1 MTRKCPT
8 CGGDG
13 IVYSEAS
20 AAIDVERRLRALAA
34 GSRAQAFRVE
44 LADPIASALVG
55 PGARR
60 LIELEALTKKRFFL
74 EGKPETHLDHFVV
87 LSEGKLADLAP
98 PAPVE
103 EDAEV
108 MLQLVEVDRY
118 DGAAAVGKLDGLDV
132 VVADAASLVGKRIKV
147 RVERVLDGRAYA
159 VAIRKTQGGARA
171 ADRRRRG
178 READAQASGA
188 EGRERSPRE
197 VRACCGG
204 ARSRRGAEA
213 DDEARGARGRDRR
226 RGRRRRAEEA
236 SPRRR
241 RQPKKKTRR
250 GSRGGRKRK
259 KPPATAGGSGR
270 RRSAPEESSEASRG
284 VTIHV
289 PATISAATARRSRRR
304 RRPPSPSPEATE
316 EPTAAEAPRKR
327 RRGSDEPRPRGG
339 GFADGAEQPRRRRR
353 RGSRGG
359 KNRKKKPAAASPRT
373 APRRL
378 PTAEP
383 AAEPRI
389 RPRKTATSTTSRCP
403 SGPTSSSPKR

>member
-87 LSEGKLADLAP
+87 LSEGKLTDLAP
-98 PAPVE
+98 PAPVG

-118 DGAAAVGKLDGLDV
+118 DAAAAVGKVDGLEV
-132 VVADAASLVGKRIKV
+132 VVADVASQVGKRIKV

-159 VAIRKTQGGARA
+159 VAIRKTKAVPEPLTAEGEAEKPTRKPPARKGATVA
-171 ADRRRRG
+171 KDAEPAVEEPVATEESEVEPEGAVEETPEPDS
-178 READAQASGA
+178 EADAA
-188 EGRERSPRE
+188 PK
-197 VRACCGG
+197 
-204 ARSRRGAEA
+204 
-213 DDEARGARGRDRR
+213 
-226 RGRRRRAEEA
+226 
-236 SPRRR
+236 
-241 RQPKKKTRR
+241 PKKKTRR

-259 KPPATAGGSGR
+259 KTPASPDAA
-270 RRSAPEESSEASRG
+270 APETDGAAEESAEPDPSRG

-289 PATISAATARRSRRR
+289 PGDDLGRDGKGEPVEAPAEAPAAEPEPKTA
-304 RRPPSPSPEATE
+304 E
-316 EPTAAEAPRKR
+316 EPTTAEAEEAPK
-327 RRGSDEPRPRGG
+327 PKKKT
-339 GFADGAEQPRRRRR
+339 R

-359 KNRKKKPAAASPRT
+359 KNRKKKPAAASQNGAESAASAEA
-373 APRRL
+373 APESD
-378 PTAEP
+378 PAPENGDFDYVPMAEW
-383 AAEPRI
+383 ADELD
-389 RPRKTATSTTSRCP
+389 
-403 SGPTSSSPKR
+403 SGR